1 MKKIE
6 ELEKYA
12 EENHVPIIRPKTLE
26 YLLSHVEKYKPKN
39 ILEIGTAIGYSGI
52 KMLLQSATDTV
63 LTTIELN
70 EKSYDIAK
78 QNFDSF
84 GFDDRVDCIC
94 GDAKVV
100 LPRLVDDGKKFD
112 MIFLDGPKGQYINYL
127 PFIKKLLSP
136 DGSIFADNVL
146 FRGMVQST
154 EFIPHRN
161 RTIVVNLRKYL
172 DEVNKAPFTSTL
184 YDIEDGFCISV
195 SNNLKHKKR

>member
-1 MKKIE
+1 MKNIE

-12 EENHVPIIRPKTLE
+12 HENFVPIIRPNTLDH
-26 YLLSHVEKYKPKN
+26 LVLHVQKYKPHN

-52 KMLLQSATDTV
+52 KMLMNGDIDSK
-63 LTTIELN
+63 LTTIEKN
-70 EKSYDIAK
+70 EKSFEIAK
-78 QNFDSF
+78 QNFAQF
-84 GFDDRVDCIC
+84 GMTERAECIL
-94 GDAKVV
+94 GDAKEV
-100 LPRLVDDGKKFD
+100 LPRLVQENRKFD
-112 MIFLDGPKGQYINYL
+112 MIFLDGPKGQYIYYL
-127 PFIKKLLSP
+127 PYLKQLLTK

-172 DEVNKAPFTSTL
+172 DEVNKAPFTSTI

-195 SNNLKHKKR
+195 SKK